1 MLILFIFLSFLCLIS
16 CLGFGFLFCNANKI
30 NHYNK
35 NIGLVGVL
43 GLFLLSVISSVSH
56 LFLPHGYTHNI
67 ILLFIGIISFI
78 YFKKKKEYNFY
89 KIISFIFLLLFIG
102 ILISK
107 NNEDFGYYHL
117 TNSLQFTQHKIQF
130 GLGNLSHGF
139 KHITSLFLINSI
151 FYFPITEHYLFNITN
166 YLFLVFFISFLI
178 YEIFNNK
185 IINNLTKNLI
195 LVTLFLFLIKFTRL
209 SEYGTDIAGQILIF
223 ISIII
228 SSELYFNKSIH
239 QKLKIEIYYINI
251 IILIFAITTKVVF
264 LIYFLIPCLI
274 FLEFKNKKIFFNYL
288 FKIKNLLFILIPIVL
303 LIFFNFSS
311 TGCLLYPVKLTC
323 FSNTF
328 EWALNQNT
336 VSVMSNHYEL
346 WAKAGRGPT
355 YKIDN
360 PEIYLNNLNWLSHW
374 ISNYF
379 FTKVTDFI
387 GVIFISLLFYYILN
401 INNINKN
408 KNSLKINFNKFLKF
422 YFIFIIIFFIW
433 FLNFPTL
440 RYAGY
445 VIFFLTLSLP
455 FIFLIN
461 NRISLSIS
469 RDRKKIYTII
479 FLCFFI
485 FVSKN
490 IVRMNKEFKIPEIN
504 HHNFKNFPFFWIDKV
519 NYNKIERDDL
529 SVYMVKD
536 GKMCWNT
543 PPTCVRNENFIMKK
557 KYNYKFYYDDQ

>member
-1 MLILFIFLSFLCLIS
+1 MLILFTFLSFLCLFS
-16 CLGFGFLFCNANKI
+16 CLGFGLLFCKLNNI
-30 NHYNK
+30 NHFNK
-35 NIGLVGVL
+35 NIGLVGIL
-43 GLFLLSVISSVSH
+43 GLFLLNLIASLTH
-56 LFLPHGYTHNI
+56 LFIPHDYTHNI
-67 ILLFIGIISFI
+67 VLLFIGIISFI
-78 YFKKKKEYNFY
+78 YFKKKSEYNLY
-89 KIISFIFLLLFIG
+89 RIISVIFLLLFIG
-102 ILISK
+102 LLISK

-166 YLFLVFFISFLI
+166 YLFLIFFISFLI

-185 IINNLTKNLI
+185 IIINFSKNLI
-195 LVTLFLFLIKFTRL
+195 LIIIILFLIKFTRL

-223 ISIII
+223 VSIII
-228 SSELYFNKSIH
+228 SSELYFNKKIS
-239 QKLKIEIYYINI
+239 KDLKKEFYYINI

-264 LIYFLIPCLI
+264 LIYFLIPALI
-274 FLEFKNKKIFFNYL
+274 LLETKNKKIFLQHL
-288 FKIKNLLFILIPIVL
+288 FKIKNFFFITVPIVL
-303 LIFFNFSS
+303 LILFNFSS
-311 TGCLLYPVKLTC
+311 TGCLLYPVESTC

-328 EWALNQNT
+328 DWALNQNT
-336 VSVMSNHYEL
+336 VTAMSNHYEL

-355 YKIDN
+355 YQVEN
-360 PEIYLNNLNWLSHW
+360 PEIYLNNLNWLPHW

-387 GVIFISLLFYYILN
+387 GVIFVSLLFYYILN
-401 INNINKN
+401 INNIKKD
-408 KNSLKINFNKFLKF
+408 KNSIKIDFNKFFKF

-445 VIFFLTLSLP
+445 IIFFLTLSLP
-455 FIFLIN
+455 FILHIN

-469 RDRKKIYTII
+469 RDRKKIFTII

-490 IVRMNKEFKIPEIN
+490 IFRMNREFKIPETN
-504 HHNFKNFPFFWIDKV
+504 HHNFKNFPFFWIDNV
-519 NYNKIERDDL
+519 NYNIIERDDL